1 MRSSK
6 YRLEALVSLRDRR
19 VDRGADDLARA
30 ARALEGAERTRAAAE
45 HAQAEHRAAAAGL
58 RGAER
63 AALASGELRV
73 ADLAA
78 GEAWGVRVES
88 ENRVLQGRV
97 DAARAEE
104 AKTLADERKA
114 RAELADRKVDADVVH
129 KDRARFDELQRRA
142 TEARDDEASFEAW
155 RPKR

>member
-6 YRLEALVSLRDRR
+6 YRLEPLVSLRDRR
-19 VDRGADDLARA
+19 VDLATGDLARSV
-30 ARALEGAERTRAAAE
+30 RALDGAGRTRVAAE
-45 HAQAEHRAAAAGL
+45 QAQAEHREAAAGL
-58 RGAER
+58 RAAER
-63 AALASGELRV
+63 TALASGELRV

-88 ENRVLQGRV
+88 ENQVLQGRA
-97 DAARAEE
+97 DTARARE
-104 AKTLADERKA
+104 AKALADERKA
-114 RAELADRKVDADVVH
+114 RTALAERKVDADVVH

-142 TEARDDEASFEAW
+142 SEVRDDEASFEAW

>member
-6 YRLEALVSLRDRR
+6 YRLEPLVSLRERR
-19 VDRGADDLARA
+19 VDLAAGDLARSV
-30 ARALEGAERTRAAAE
+30 RALQAAERAREDAERA
-45 HAQAEHRAAAAGL
+45 HAEHREAAAGL
-58 RGAER
+58 RAAER

-88 ENRVLQGRV
+88 ENRVLR
-97 DAARAEE
+97 ARADGARVQQAE
-104 AKTLADERKA
+104 ALADERKA
-114 RAELADRKVDADVVH
+114 STVLVDRKVDADVVH
-129 KDRARFDELQRRA
+129 KDRARFDELRRRA
-142 TEARDDEASFEAW
+142 TEVRDDEASFEAW

>member
-6 YRLEALVSLRDRR
+6 YRLEPLVSLRDRR
-19 VDRGADDLARA
+19 VGLAAGDLARSV
-30 ARALEGAERTRAAAE
+30 RALEGAERTRVAAE
-45 HAQAEHRAAAAGL
+45 HAQVEHREAAAAL

-63 AALASGELRV
+63 ASLASGALRV

-88 ENRVLQGRV
+88 ENRVLQGRT
-97 DAARAEE
+97 DAARAKEGE
-104 AKTLADERKA
+104 AVAEERKA
-114 RAELADRKVDADVVH
+114 RTELADRKVDADVVH

-142 TEARDDEASFEAW
+142 TEVRDDEASFEAW